1 MLTQLPFLPAVKIP
15 CRRIPIR
22 ASPFSRYPRAPFPLP
37 TPENTPSTESD
48 TLPYPECRSGR
59 HNLAPDLH
67 LHRPP
72 RMLQVAYF
80 WVTQGPPTW
89 LRNNFWLILKTVA
102 TLFTLWVVKTWS
114 AGATTRAERKMHGRV
129 VMVTG
134 GTTGIGA
141 KVVFELAKRGAQVI
155 LLTRTPVGDP
165 YMVEYINELRETTQ
179 NHLIYAEQVD
189 LTSLHSIRQ
198 FATKWID
205 NAPPR
210 RLDTII
216 LNAATITPPGSAM
229 KKTSEGIEETWMVNF
244 LANFHLLGIL
254 SPALRAQPVDRD
266 VRVIITTC
274 ASYIGSPPLSDPFGD
289 KSWSPG
295 KAYKRSKLA
304 LMTFGLAF
312 QKHLDAYKR
321 PDELPMNSRV
331 VFVDP
336 GYSRTPGMRRWL
348 TRGTLWGLFLYLV
361 NYPLAWLV
369 LKSPAQGAQ
378 SVLHAVM
385 EGDLARHAGGK
396 LIKECMEVDFARK
409 DVRDEEE
416 AKKLWEESDKL
427 IEKTEKE
434 QAIIRARKK
443 KETEQKSKK
452 DQEAAQVEEV
462 EELVASIKKGKQSQK
477 EKEKQKGKEKEKTA
491 EKGKKSKKSRK
502 ADA

>member
-1 MLTQLPFLPAVKIP
+1 MAVVI
-15 CRRIPIR
+15 
-22 ASPFSRYPRAPFPLP
+22 
-37 TPENTPSTESD
+37 
-48 TLPYPECRSGR
+48 
-59 HNLAPDLH
+59 
-67 LHRPP
+67 
-72 RMLQVAYF
+72 AYF
-80 WVTQGPPTW
+80 WITQGPPTL
-89 LRNNFWLILKTVA
+89 LRNNFWLLLKAAVTI
-102 TLFTLWVVKTWS
+102 FTIWLVKTWS

-141 KVVFELAKRGAQVI
+141 QVVYELAKRGAQVI

-165 YMVEYINELRETTQ
+165 YMVDYINELRETTE

-210 RLDTII
+210 RLDTVI
-216 LNAATITPPGSAM
+216 LNAATMTSPGSPM

-254 SPALRAQPVDRD
+254 SPALRVQPFDRD

-321 PDELPMNSRV
+321 PDGLPMTSRV
-331 VFVDP
+331 IFVDP
-336 GYSRTPGMRRWL
+336 GYTRTPGMRRWL
-348 TRGTLWGLFLYLV
+348 TRGSLWGLFLYLV
-361 NYPLAWLV
+361 SYPLPWLF

-378 SVLHAVM
+378 SILHAVM
-385 EGDLARHAGGK
+385 EGELVRGPGGK

-416 AKKLWEESDKL
+416 AKKLWEDSDKL

-443 KETEQKSKK
+443 KEAEQKAKR

-462 EELVASIKKGKQSQK
+462 DELVASIKKGKQAQK
-477 EKEKQKGKEKEKTA
+477 EKEKQKEKDKAT
-491 EKGKKSKKSRK
+491 EKGKKGKKSRK